1 VAKAEAEA
9 KADDTFF
16 FCLKRPFQN
25 VLHSAQMSHKVKL
38 NGIEIVAPLILERM
52 KWVHIFFFIKNGPYL
67 QQTPWRNGSASASR
81 AEGCVFESRRGQW
94 DDYT

>member
-52 KWVHIFFFIKNGPYL
+52 K
-67 QQTPWRNGSASASR
+67 
-81 AEGCVFESRRGQW
+81 
-94 DDYT
+94 